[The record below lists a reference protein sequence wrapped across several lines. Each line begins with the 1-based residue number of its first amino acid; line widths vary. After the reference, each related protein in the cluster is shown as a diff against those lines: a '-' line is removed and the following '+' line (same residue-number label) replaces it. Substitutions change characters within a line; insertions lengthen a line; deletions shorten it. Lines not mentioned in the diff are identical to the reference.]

1 MLKKLWIK
9 NYKLW
14 ENTNWIDMA
23 PMTLFFGVNSSGKS
37 SIGQL
42 LMLLK
47 QTIDSSDRLSGIHS
61 VDLFE
66 ASGFEKKIALRCKGL

>member
-47 QTIDSSDRLSGIHS
+47 QTIDSSDRQS
-61 VDLFE
+61 V
-66 ASGFEKKIALRCKGL
+66 